1 MTTEMQQFW
10 ETRDRLMRTGSVE
23 RMETFLTQWQQ
34 KMETKG
40 NFLDWASV
48 TNEKGLFYR
57 EIGLFEESI
66 SVMESLR
73 KALLKERGRH
83 SPEYASLLNNL
94 GGTYRKMGDKD
105 TAIALFEESLAIYK
119 AQARLNVSVC
129 ASLYLNLSQVYQE
142 KGELE
147 KAAKRLEE
155 SLRYFLLSG
164 RQKDVG
170 RVYYQLAFLYYRMD
184 EGDKTDQYIEKALS
198 EFRLHGDRKNPYYA
212 AALNGLGGILY
223 QKAAYEK
230 AAQVYHEAAAYLLKF
245 YGKTHEYAIN
255 RQHEAW
261 ALRGMGRIQDAREAL
276 LEAGIVC
283 KGLYGKENEKVRA
296 VYDELAMIDKELAE
310 HRERAT
316 SAPI

>member
-57 EIGLFEESI
+57 KIGLFEESI

-129 ASLYLNLSQVYQE
+129 TSISVRSIRKRENLKKRRNGWKKACVIFSFRADKKMLAGSITSLPFSITVWM
-142 KGELE
+142 KGIRQTSTS
-147 KAAKRLEE
+147 KRL
-155 SLRYFLLSG
+155 
-164 RQKDVG
+164 
-170 RVYYQLAFLYYRMD
+170 YQSFDFM
-184 EGDKTDQYIEKALS
+184 EI
-198 EFRLHGDRKNPYYA
+198 
-212 AALNGLGGILY
+212 
-223 QKAAYEK
+223 
-230 AAQVYHEAAAYLLKF
+230 
-245 YGKTHEYAIN
+245 GKIPIM
-255 RQHEAW
+255 RQH
-261 ALRGMGRIQDAREAL
+261 
-276 LEAGIVC
+276 
-283 KGLYGKENEKVRA
+283 
-296 VYDELAMIDKELAE
+296 
-310 HRERAT
+310 
-316 SAPI
+316 

>member
-57 EIGLFEESI
+57 KIGLFEESI

-155 SLRYFLLSG
+155 SLSG
-164 RQKDVG
+164 RRPPRPRPQRPRRQDHLQGGERRLRRFTG
-170 RVYYQLAFLYYRMD
+170 RRTRQFSRR
-184 EGDKTDQYIEKALS
+184 
-198 EFRLHGDRKNPYYA
+198 RLVHGR
-212 AALNGLGGILY
+212 GG
-223 QKAAYEK
+223 
-230 AAQVYHEAAAYLLKF
+230 
-245 YGKTHEYAIN
+245 G
-255 RQHEAW
+255 
-261 ALRGMGRIQDAREAL
+261 
-276 LEAGIVC
+276 
-283 KGLYGKENEKVRA
+283 
-296 VYDELAMIDKELAE
+296 
-310 HRERAT
+310 
-316 SAPI
+316 

>member
-57 EIGLFEESI
+57 KIGLFEESI

-105 TAIALFEESLAIYK
+105 TAIALFEESLAIFGHPQFL
-119 AQARLNVSVC
+119 ALIDVRRALQQEIHQRDGLRRPGPVVHRIAIHIDC
-129 ASLYLNLSQVYQE
+129 AGQIVIFHEQRVPGFAGQLFLP
-142 KGELE
+142 
-147 KAAKRLEE
+147 
-155 SLRYFLLSG
+155 LRQCMG
-164 RQKDVG
+164 Q
-170 RVYYQLAFLYYRMD
+170 
-184 EGDKTDQYIEKALS
+184 
-198 EFRLHGDRKNPYYA
+198 FR
-212 AALNGLGGILY
+212 
-223 QKAAYEK
+223 
-230 AAQVYHEAAAYLLKF
+230 
-245 YGKTHEYAIN
+245 
-255 RQHEAW
+255 
-261 ALRGMGRIQDAREAL
+261 
-276 LEAGIVC
+276 
-283 KGLYGKENEKVRA
+283 
-296 VYDELAMIDKELAE
+296 
-310 HRERAT
+310 HR
-316 SAPI
+316 

>member
-57 EIGLFEESI
+57 KIGLFEESI

-147 KAAKRLEE
+147 KAAKRLE
-155 SLRYFLLSG
+155 
-164 RQKDVG
+164 
-170 RVYYQLAFLYYRMD
+170 
-184 EGDKTDQYIEKALS
+184 
-198 EFRLHGDRKNPYYA
+198 
-212 AALNGLGGILY
+212 
-223 QKAAYEK
+223 
-230 AAQVYHEAAAYLLKF
+230 
-245 YGKTHEYAIN
+245 
-255 RQHEAW
+255 
-261 ALRGMGRIQDAREAL
+261 
-276 LEAGIVC
+276 
-283 KGLYGKENEKVRA
+283 
-296 VYDELAMIDKELAE
+296 
-310 HRERAT
+310 
-316 SAPI
+316 

>member
-57 EIGLFEESI
+57 KIGLFEESI

-147 KAAKRLEE
+147 KRRNGWKKACVIFSFRADKKMLAGSITSLPFSITVWMKGIRQTSTSKRL
-155 SLRYFLLSG
+155 
-164 RQKDVG
+164 
-170 RVYYQLAFLYYRMD
+170 YQSFDFM
-184 EGDKTDQYIEKALS
+184 EI
-198 EFRLHGDRKNPYYA
+198 
-212 AALNGLGGILY
+212 
-223 QKAAYEK
+223 
-230 AAQVYHEAAAYLLKF
+230 
-245 YGKTHEYAIN
+245 GKIPIM
-255 RQHEAW
+255 RQH
-261 ALRGMGRIQDAREAL
+261 
-276 LEAGIVC
+276 
-283 KGLYGKENEKVRA
+283 
-296 VYDELAMIDKELAE
+296 
-310 HRERAT
+310 
-316 SAPI
+316 

>member
-57 EIGLFEESI
+57 KIGLFEESI

-198 EFRLHGDRKNPYYA
+198 EFRLHGDRKNPY
-212 AALNGLGGILY
+212 
-223 QKAAYEK
+223 
-230 AAQVYHEAAAYLLKF
+230 HEAAAYLLKF